1 SLVRSVPEAFMFDP
15 YHKWLG
21 IRKDQRPPTHY
32 QLLGI
37 APDEEDLEVIEEA
50 AIRQATHVR
59 AYQIGPHGQDCT
71 RVLNE
76 ISQARTTLLNAAK
89 RQEYDARLAQKA
101 APAAEPVQATLS
113 EAPPAGQITAAPPAP

>member
-1 SLVRSVPEAFMFDP
+1 MFDP

-89 RQEYDARLAQKA
+89 RQEYDAGRPDHGGATCTLGVCRHDGRASGRARSGRL
-101 APAAEPVQATLS
+101 
-113 EAPPAGQITAAPPAP
+113 GG